1 MTESTI
7 GFATVMKR
15 LIFALSLV
23 AATAVAQ
30 TNPFLTPSPL
40 PFQAPPFDKIKD
52 ADYQPALEEGM
63 RRELA
68 EMEQIA
74 NSFLLFDIRQNE
86 RAVRRHEA
94 VEARHCLFEQCVFRN
109 KAQ

>member
-15 LIFALSLV
+15 LIFALSLF

-30 TNPFLTPSPL
+30 TNPFLSPSPL

-52 ADYQPALEEGM
+52 TDYQPAIEEGM
-63 RRELA
+63 KRGLA
-68 EMEQIA
+68 EIEVIA
-74 NSFLLFDIRQNE
+74 NNPDPPTFDNTIIAMEKSGDLLT
-86 RAVRRHEA
+86 RAA
-94 VEARHCLFEQCVFRN
+94 KIFFKL
-109 KAQ
+109 AQSN